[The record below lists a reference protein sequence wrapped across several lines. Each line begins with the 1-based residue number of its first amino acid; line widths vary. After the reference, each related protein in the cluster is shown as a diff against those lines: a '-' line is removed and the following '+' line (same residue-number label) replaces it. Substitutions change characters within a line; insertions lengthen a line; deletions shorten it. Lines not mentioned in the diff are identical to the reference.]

1 MKEVSSAKFTLHE
14 ILQTAASLVV
24 DDGIHS
30 EALTLGQPEYAN
42 GNAQRRRAG
51 NRKRKRRPQSA
62 STADGIESPTASNA
76 PTYWRGQV
84 EDDKEDKTS
93 ATNKQDTEERM
104 RPSLQASFKRRKQPA
119 IREPLAALEKEQ
131 KLYEMRNKPES
142 STEGNNVSRNSANL
156 KNILKN
162 SGGLSLSE
170 ILQQKNLSLDD
181 LLKGKQNALQ
191 ALQTTASSPQE
202 KVNHAKYPSF
212 KANYKQNTGNNK
224 QSESSSEDIYNSK
237 EKSKL
242 TALHRLKLFGS
253 SSRPSGIQVGLADHL
268 TTRKREGGLYSSTST
283 SSTTTTTPKPSTTKI
298 PLYKK
303 ILHQRP
309 TLKPTFLLKNT
320 AIMASNQPHR
330 VVNSWDSKEQMEEET
345 ADMKEQEDEMQQ
357 MQEDDWKVVAPSMQI
372 FSTKLPESTEAT
384 TWKWETTMAPTTTT
398 TTSTTSSTTTTTAK
412 PITEKVTNRDL
423 TTSTRRM
430 YTSTRGSGRTIYRY
444 TTSTTTPA
452 TTSTTTSTTST
463 TTTTPLPM
471 TTTSTTSTTTASS
484 STMNLTPKANLNLN
498 TEDLRERIQETLL
511 KNLIEKDD
519 TFKKF
524 SSGEENDRQEDND
537 DEDDLENF
545 FEETIKPKTTKY
557 FETSTITTRMKQY
570 TPFTYS
576 HTTSTTT
583 PTTTASTTSTVNPNF
598 IPDFDNVDDRTDLL
612 ELIEDRRSGN
622 RLFKVLEQRNMTLEE
637 LIEHR
642 KRGSSQLH
650 LATIV
655 ETPSRFYPDKKVV
668 LQDNM
673 DIVTAFENFP
683 HFNLLNLKSVKP
695 DDIKTDSQGSSYFT
709 SIIDIEPTDEVYK
722 KRIGGQGIIGELDK
736 GASNYISN
744 RLDRKRHLR
753 GSRRYTSLLPDRSEK
768 SLGFFPSWKTLAL
781 ASLGNSNNNNKDAD
795 NKRNPNR
802 NPYYLQQ
809 PKMLLENNSNNDEND
824 GDDDEDLYDI
834 KENELTLMAHDE
846 DANEDD
852 YQAQNPIQ
860 AAVRLPEQTA
870 EAIENEVARAHDLVD
885 LELSG
890 HGFKRRPQTPGALAH
905 SHRHGS
911 FYTNMPPG
919 IKSAIVASA
928 TIVLTALVTFMVIF
942 AVCRWKQR
950 RHRMSNIMK
959 SYNAMKSKL
968 PTIATT
974 ATAAAVAS
982 TNSSTNPNSRR
993 SSLREMQD
1001 LLGGSGLSVA
1011 ATITTTS
1018 SGVPNTPIHHQHHN
1032 LTPSPQLTNS
1042 SQATTMLA
1050 GNCSKNINNFY
1061 SHQTNNSNS
1070 NNSSNNS
1077 NSSCGLRP
1085 LQRQSSLLFQRSFN
1099 QNHTNSSHNQL
1110 SNSNNDKPTNLSILS
1125 GCNLLDLKR
1134 NNKMNGS
1141 TTSLSFSLTSGHNI
1155 SNSHINTMDANSPE
1169 VQEYLFDT
1177 LRNSY

>member
-1 MKEVSSAKFTLHE
+1 MCTNQAVPQHPKFFSLQM
-14 ILQTAASLVV
+14 LQTAASLIV
-24 DDGIHS
+24 DDGMHS
-30 EALTLGQPEYAN
+30 EALTLGQPEYST
-42 GNAQRRRAG
+42 GNAQRRRLG
-51 NRKRKRRPQSA
+51 NRKRKRRPQQSA
-62 STADGIESPTASNA
+62 TGDDIDSPTASNS
-76 PTYWRGQV
+76 PPYWRGQV
-84 EDDKEDKTS
+84 EDDKEAKSSSTKS
-93 ATNKQDTEERM
+93 QETEQIM

-131 KLYEMRNKPES
+131 KLYEMRNKPET
-142 STEGNNVSRNSANL
+142 STDGNVNVSRNSANL

-191 ALQTTASSPQE
+191 ALQTTATAPQE
-202 KVNHAKYPSF
+202 KVIHAKYPSF
-212 KANYKQNTGNNK
+212 KANFKPNPPPPPSVKLTEG
-224 QSESSSEDIYNSK
+224 SGEEVYNSK

-253 SSRPSGIQVGLADHL
+253 SSRPSGLQVGLADHL
-268 TTRKREGGLYSSTST
+268 TTRKRDGVLYSSTSST
-283 SSTTTTTPKPSTTKI
+283 TTTTTTPKPSTTKI

-320 AIMASNQPHR
+320 AVMASAEPER
-330 VVNSWDSKEQMEEET
+330 VVTSWDSKEEAGGNDETEVMKMEE
-345 ADMKEQEDEMQQ
+345 DMDMELMED
-357 MQEDDWKVVAPSMQI
+357 DDWKVVPSVI
-372 FSTKLPESTEAT
+372 IPSTIPPELTETT
-384 TWKWETTMAPTTTT
+384 TWKLETTMAPT
-398 TTSTTSSTTTTTAK
+398 TTSTTSSTTTTTTSTPK
-412 PITEKVTNRDL
+412 PITEKSTNRDI

-430 YTSTRGSGRTIYRY
+430 YTSTRGSGRTTYRY
-444 TTSTTTPA
+444 TTSSTTPA
-452 TTSTTTSTTST
+452 PTTSTTTEPPT
-463 TTTTPLPM
+463 TTTTPLPI
-471 TTTSTTSTTTASS
+471 TTTTTTSTTTASS

-498 TEDLRERIQETLL
+498 TEDIRERIQETLL

-519 TFKKF
+519 SFKK
-524 SSGEENDRQEDND
+524 SPASEENDSEED
-537 DEDDLENF
+537 DDLENF
-545 FEETIKPKTTKY
+545 FEETIKPKTIKY

-570 TPFTYS
+570 TPSSFSYTS
-576 HTTSTTT
+576 SSTTT
-583 PTTTASTTSTVNPNF
+583 TNSPEPSTTPTENPNI

-655 ETPSRFYPDKKVV
+655 ESPSRFYPDKKVV

-722 KRIGGQGIIGELDK
+722 NRKGGGQALAGELDK
-736 GASNYISN
+736 A
-744 RLDRKRHLR
+744 
-753 GSRRYTSLLPDRSEK
+753 SLLPDRSEK

-781 ASLGNSNNNNKDAD
+781 ASLGPSNNNKDAATMH
-795 NKRNPNR
+795 NSNA

-809 PKMLLENNSNNDEND
+809 PKMLLENNSNNDDENNV
-824 GDDDEDLYDI
+824 DDDEDDEDVYDI
-834 KENELTLMAHDE
+834 KENELTLMGHDNN
-846 DANEDD
+846 DDNEND
-852 YQAQNPIQ
+852 YQSQNPIQ
-860 AAVRLPEQTA
+860 AAVRLPERTA

-890 HGFKRRPQTPGALAH
+890 HGFKRSPQAAGALAH

-942 AVCRWKQR
+942 AVCKWKQR

-968 PTIATT
+968 PTIAAT
-974 ATAAAVAS
+974 ATAANANTTS
-982 TNSSTNPNSRR
+982 CNTTNPNSRR
-993 SSLREMQD
+993 SSFREMQN

-1018 SGVPNTPIHHQHHN
+1018 TGVPNTPIHN
-1032 LTPSPQLTNS
+1032 SSLTPSPQLTA
-1042 SQATTMLA
+1042 SQLPTTMLA
-1050 GNCSKNINNFY
+1050 GNCSKNINNMY
-1061 SHQTNNSNS
+1061 YQHANNSIS
-1070 NNSSNNS
+1070 NNTSNS
-1077 NSSCGLRP
+1077 SSCGLRP

-1099 QNHTNSSHNQL
+1099 QNINNSHNNI
-1110 SNSNNDKPTNLSILS
+1110 NSNNDKPTNLAILS

-1134 NNKMNGS
+1134 NNKMSGS

-1177 LRNSY
+1177 LRNSF